1 MATPGYRA
9 LIENAGSI
17 AVSSTPQELAAIIQ
31 KTLDDV
37 SADHPGI
44 RPAAG
49 PVKQHDSTLRGGH
62 HDDDATDALTR
73 RQYLAAAGAGVLALG
88 LGATRRR
95 RGAETIRQGY
105 QTNIWGMPTYY
116 LMKSG
121 YLEKH
126 GIAVE
131 EFAVPSGNL
140 TMQQMVARQV
150 DLGTYAGQSFII
162 GNDKGGLIA
171 IALIEHV
178 GKTARITTRKDLN
191 ITKVEQLRGLKIAN
205 QTGSSVGN
213 VFVDT
218 IMPQHGLKKGDYQEV
233 RMDVNNM
240 VAALAAKTVDA
251 MVNVEPY
258 NVIAVADGIGTDLMD
273 FSGVDPMPV
282 FMAATPDFVE
292 KKPDTVIA
300 YLKAWLDVGAGLQ
313 EQSEKGR
320 RRHLRVL
327 HRQGLQDVARHLR
340 RRRCRASRSI
350 PAFPAISSPTCRSR
364 PKSCCKDKKI
374 TAIPDWSKALRPDF
388 MEKAAPALTAR
399 SVDTSRHG
407 RLVPTIRQS
416 FPNRQ
421 TLMPQCRMPS

>member
-1 MATPGYRA
+1 MM
-9 LIENAGSI
+9 I
-17 AVSSTPQELAAIIQ
+17 
-31 KTLDDV
+31 
-37 SADHPGI
+37 
-44 RPAAG
+44 
-49 PVKQHDSTLRGGH
+49 KQPS
-62 HDDDATDALTR
+62 LTR
-73 RQYLAAAGAGVLALG
+73 RHYLAGCGAGVLALG
-88 LGATRRR
+88 LGSTR
-95 RGAETIRQGY
+95 GVAAPETIKQGY

-121 YLEKH
+121 YLERH
-126 GIAVE
+126 NLAVE

-162 GNDKGGLIA
+162 GYAKGGLVA

-191 ITKVEQLRGLKIAN
+191 ITKVEELRGRKIAN

-258 NVIAVADGIGTDLMD
+258 NVIAVADGIGSDLID

-282 FMAATPDFVE
+282 FMAATPEFVQQ
-292 KKPDTVIA
+292 KPDTVVA
-300 YLKAWLDVGAGLQ
+300 YLKAWLDVAQDFKNNPKKVADVIYGFYADKGYKMSLDVFAAALSRVEVNPGFPGDLKPYMQ
-313 EQSEKGR
+313 EQAEI
-320 RRHLRVL
+320 LL
-327 HRQGLQDVARHLR
+327 
-340 RRRCRASRSI
+340 
-350 PAFPAISSPTCRSR
+350 
-364 PKSCCKDKKI
+364 KDKKI
-374 TAIPDWSKALRPDF
+374 DAVPDWTKALRPEF
-388 MEKAAPALTAR
+388 MERAR
-399 SVDTSRHG
+399 SG
-407 RLVPTIRQS
+407 A
-416 FPNRQ
+416 
-421 TLMPQCRMPS
+421 

>member
-1 MATPGYRA
+1 MTTQ
-9 LIENAGSI
+9 S
-17 AVSSTPQELAAIIQ
+17 
-31 KTLDDV
+31 K
-37 SADHPGI
+37 
-44 RPAAG
+44 
-49 PVKQHDSTLRGGH
+49 
-62 HDDDATDALTR
+62 LTR
-73 RQYLAAAGAGVLALG
+73 RHYLAASGAGVLALS
-88 LGATRRR
+88 LGSA
-95 RGAETIRQGY
+95 RGVAAPETIKQGY

-126 GIAVE
+126 NLAAE

-162 GNDKGGLIA
+162 GSAKGGLIA

-178 GKTARITTRKDLN
+178 GKTARVTTRKDLN
-191 ITKVEQLRGLKIAN
+191 ITKVEELRGLKIAN

-258 NVIAVADGIGTDLMD
+258 NVIAVADGIGSDLID

-282 FMAATPDFVE
+282 FMAATPEFVQQ
-292 KKPDTVIA
+292 KPDTVIA
-300 YLKAWLDVGAGLQ
+300 YLKAWLDVAQDFKNNPKKVADVIYGFYADKGYKISLDVFATALSRVEVSPGFPGDLKPYMQ
-313 EQSEKGR
+313 EQAEI
-320 RRHLRVL
+320 LL
-327 HRQGLQDVARHLR
+327 
-340 RRRCRASRSI
+340 
-350 PAFPAISSPTCRSR
+350 
-364 PKSCCKDKKI
+364 KDKKI
-374 TAIPDWSKALRPDF
+374 DAIPDWSTALRPDL
-388 MEKAAPALTAR
+388 MAKAKMGA
-399 SVDTSRHG
+399 
-407 RLVPTIRQS
+407 
-416 FPNRQ
+416 
-421 TLMPQCRMPS
+421 

>member
-1 MATPGYRA
+1 MTTQ
-9 LIENAGSI
+9 
-17 AVSSTPQELAAIIQ
+17 ST
-31 KTLDDV
+31 
-37 SADHPGI
+37 
-44 RPAAG
+44 
-49 PVKQHDSTLRGGH
+49 
-62 HDDDATDALTR
+62 LTR
-73 RQYLAAAGAGVLALG
+73 RHYLAATGAGVLALG
-88 LGATRRR
+88 FAPTR
-95 RGAETIRQGY
+95 GVAAPETIRQGY

-126 GIAVE
+126 NLAVE

-162 GNDKGGLIA
+162 GNAKGGLVA

-191 ITKVEQLRGLKIAN
+191 ITKVEELRGLKIAN

-258 NVIAVADGIGTDLMD
+258 NVIAVADGIGSDLID

-282 FMAATPDFVE
+282 FMAATPEFVQQ
-292 KKPDTVIA
+292 KPDTVVA
-300 YLKAWLDVGAGLQ
+300 YLKAWLDAAQDFKNNPKKVADVIYGFYADKGYKMSLDVFATALSRVEVSPGFPGDLKPYMQ
-313 EQSEKGR
+313 EQAEI
-320 RRHLRVL
+320 LL
-327 HRQGLQDVARHLR
+327 
-340 RRRCRASRSI
+340 
-350 PAFPAISSPTCRSR
+350 
-364 PKSCCKDKKI
+364 KDKKI
-374 TAIPDWSKALRPDF
+374 DAIPDWTKALRPDF
-388 MEKAAPALTAR
+388 MERAR
-399 SVDTSRHG
+399 SG
-407 RLVPTIRQS
+407 A
-416 FPNRQ
+416 
-421 TLMPQCRMPS
+421 

>member
-1 MATPGYRA
+1 M
-9 LIENAGSI
+9 I
-17 AVSSTPQELAAIIQ
+17 
-31 KTLDDV
+31 
-37 SADHPGI
+37 
-44 RPAAG
+44 
-49 PVKQHDSTLRGGH
+49 KQPS
-62 HDDDATDALTR
+62 LTR
-73 RQYLAAAGAGVLALG
+73 RHYLAGCGAGVLALG
-88 LGATRRR
+88 LGSTR
-95 RGAETIRQGY
+95 GVAAPETIKQGY

-121 YLEKH
+121 YLERH
-126 GIAVE
+126 NLAVE

-162 GNDKGGLIA
+162 GYAKGGLVA

-191 ITKVEQLRGLKIAN
+191 ITKVEELRGRKIAN

-258 NVIAVADGIGTDLMD
+258 NVIAVADGIGSDLID

-282 FMAATPDFVE
+282 FMAATPEFVQQ
-292 KKPDTVIA
+292 KPDTVVA
-300 YLKAWLDVGAGLQ
+300 YLKAWLDVAQDFKNNPKKVADVIYGFYADKGYKMSLDVFAAALSRVEVSPGFPGDLKPYMQ
-313 EQSEKGR
+313 EQAEI
-320 RRHLRVL
+320 LL
-327 HRQGLQDVARHLR
+327 
-340 RRRCRASRSI
+340 
-350 PAFPAISSPTCRSR
+350 
-364 PKSCCKDKKI
+364 KDKKI
-374 TAIPDWSKALRPDF
+374 DAIPDWTKALRPDF
-388 MEKAAPALTAR
+388 MERAR
-399 SVDTSRHG
+399 SG
-407 RLVPTIRQS
+407 A
-416 FPNRQ
+416 
-421 TLMPQCRMPS
+421 